1 MQTVIATLAEW
12 AGPAVTVGVLGIV
25 WANVQWIAKSRRV
38 LDSVVVSLD
47 HQREM
52 IGVVLREQKPVRQAL
67 KAALETLRDGQ
78 CNGNVRE
85 ALDLLAEADEAQQ
98 EVLISKALKEGEK

>member
-1 MQTVIATLAEW
+1 MDHAAEKLMEWIGPTVVL
-12 AGPAVTVGVLGIV
+12 GVLGVI
-25 WANVQWIAKSRRV
+25 WANVQWIAKSRKV
-38 LDSVVVSLD
+38 LSSVVEALD
-47 HQREM
+47 HQRDM

-85 ALDLLAEADEAQQ
+85 ALDLLAEADEVQQ
-98 EVLISKALKEGEK
+98 EHLISKALKEGEK